1 MGRVWLV
8 VFASMLFVA
17 ISGFAWHFLLMMKLE
32 TAQLAEQ
39 REVRE
44 RNETLST
51 YLAAHATTTP
61 VTPPT
66 TPL

>member
-8 VFASMLFVA
+8 VLSSMLFVA

-44 RNETLST
+44 RNETLLT
-51 YLAAHATTTP
+51 
-61 VTPPT
+61 
-66 TPL
+66 